1 MCTVT
6 AAPGSWGGSWGGQR
20 LSLAPYFRVTE
31 ATSRVTPR
39 RRALMLT
46 TLPES
51 PHPYC
56 IGFYREVFHCKEK
69 ESRLQT
75 HAHPPTPHSGA

>member
-20 LSLAPYFRVTE
+20 LSLAPYVRVTE
-31 ATSRVTPR
+31 ATSGVTAR

-46 TLPES
+46 TLYFSYTQCAEN
-51 PHPYC
+51 PYSL
-56 IGFYREVFHCKEK
+56 H
-69 ESRLQT
+69 Q
-75 HAHPPTPHSGA
+75 